1 MMADFIFPLELKKI
15 IVNIFAGTPDYFFG
29 ISLIVIMGMAA
40 YFRMSVV
47 AMFFMLGIF
56 LLLFSGTVIQSPII
70 VVFSIIAGF
79 IIGLLVNKITKR

>member
-1 MMADFIFPLELKKI
+1 MGDFIEPLELEKI
-15 IVNIFAGTPDYFFG
+15 IVNMFSGNPDIFLA
-29 ISLIVIMGMAA
+29 ISLIVIIGMSA

-56 LLLFSGTVIQSPII
+56 LLLFSGTVIQSPIV
-70 VVFSIIAGF
+70 VVFSIIAGL

>member
-1 MMADFIFPLELKKI
+1 MVDWIQPLELKKI
-15 IVNIFAGTPDYFFG
+15 IVNIFAGNPDIFLA
-29 ISLIVIMGMAA
+29 ISLMVIMGMSA

-56 LLLFSGTVIQSPII
+56 LLLFSGTVIQSPM
-70 VVFSIIAGF
+70 VTVFSIIAGL

>member
-1 MMADFIFPLELKKI
+1 MAEFIQPLELKKI
-15 IVNIFAGTPDYFFG
+15 ILNLFAGNPDIFLA
-29 ISLIVIMGMAA
+29 ISLIVIMGMSA

-56 LLLFSGTVIQSPII
+56 LLLFSGTVIQSPMVAI
-70 VVFSIIAGF
+70 FSIIAGL